1 MRTTLARWLAA
12 AAMLAGGIAANA
24 ATYDIVTQFG
34 APVFSYGTLSGGGF
48 TAFAHEPA
56 FGRCRDHPEWDCFGG
71 TEDYHHVVHTYNDVV
86 PGTILL
92 HTGPVSNVVL
102 RFTAPVAGVY
112 RFDGTSFLLRENCN
126 GYPCDGTTTSFH
138 TSLVP
143 GAYSFAADTTVADR
157 VATLSGS
164 YLLGAGDTFDLV
176 NDKGANYYY
185 DDTLFTGQFT
195 GPDTVPE
202 PATWSLL
209 IGGFALT
216 GAALRRRA
224 ASFAREHCS

>member
-1 MRTTLARWLAA
+1 MIKTVTRVAA
-12 AAMLAGGIAANA
+12 AVLALGAAAANA
-24 ATYDIVTQFG
+24 ASYDIVTQFG
-34 APVFSYGTLSGGGF
+34 TPVFSYGSLSGGGF
-48 TAFAHEPA
+48 SAFAHKPN
-56 FGRCRDHPEWDCFGG
+56 FGRCYDHPEWDCFGG
-71 TEDYHHVVHTYNDVV
+71 TEDYHHVVHTYDNIV

-112 RFDGTSFLLRENCN
+112 RFDGTSYLQRENCN
-126 GYPCDGTTTSFH
+126 GYPCDGTTSSFH
-138 TSLVP
+138 TSRVP
-143 GAYSFAADTTVADR
+143 GVYTFAADTTVADR

-164 YLLGAGDTFDLV
+164 FLLGLGDTFDIV

-185 DDTLFTGQFT
+185 DDTLFAGRFT

-202 PATWSLL
+202 PAAWSLL
-209 IGGFALT
+209 IAGFALT

-224 ASFAREHCS
+224 LNFTKGIC